1 MVLQEDPI
9 VVCKLSQ
16 NSRFFP
22 RNRARIFQFEVP
34 IAGILA
40 LDSCSLLLSLVLA
53 IIISLEIMK
62 GQSKL
67 YYFIQRRIFRRIL
80 EANQKKK
87 MATIEMFS
95 KSLCFYC
102 NCCKNHQ
109 KAKP

>member
-40 LDSCSLLLSLVLA
+40 LDSCSLL
-53 IIISLEIMK
+53 ISL
-62 GQSKL
+62 
-67 YYFIQRRIFRRIL
+67 IFGTGDNYITRNN
-80 EANQKKK
+80 EG
-87 MATIEMFS
+87 
-95 KSLCFYC
+95 
-102 NCCKNHQ
+102 
-109 KAKP
+109 PV